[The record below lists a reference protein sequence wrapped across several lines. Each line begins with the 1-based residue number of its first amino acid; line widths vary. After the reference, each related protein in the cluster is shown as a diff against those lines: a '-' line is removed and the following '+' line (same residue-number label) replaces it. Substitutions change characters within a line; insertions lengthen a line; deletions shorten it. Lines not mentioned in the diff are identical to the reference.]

1 MTRPN
6 DKAQSSAR
14 RNKSALPEKDERLTR
29 RVLGKGNYTRLDNAL
44 LDELLPVMG
53 LAECKVVIA
62 AIRKIEGWNKTE
74 DAISLTQF
82 QESTGLSVYSVRE
95 GIAAAVARGVLI
107 EVAPATRTRAAIYS
121 LAYPALADE
130 QPAAPRPQRMTHD
143 ETVAALTE
151 CVFDNGT
158 ALDERG
164 RVITAQRIGR
174 VAKELRK
181 LLPDC
186 TPEEIRESA
195 AWYVQY
201 DGSYLQAFDESGNVC
216 ELPHTA
222 RKIAEVVKGYRAAP
236 YADEQ
241 PAPATAA
248 TIASEQQSPAI
259 QRPTAADTPNSE
271 QPPVS
276 AGVYQLW
283 RNGTHE
289 RVPDKAVAT
298 LAQDFQAWCEK
309 HKPEVPITEATFNQ
323 LRDEFSQRHYTYYS
337 PPDEQPAPLDTTS
350 MYRAIRKQTSLD
362 DSYISEHIPEFIAW
376 CEKHKPETTITRENV
391 SRLWHDFFDEIIPF

>member
-1 MTRPN
+1 MTRHKSEQPT
-6 DKAQSSAR
+6 R
-14 RNKSALPEKDERLTR
+14 RNKPALPEKDERLTR
-29 RVLGKGNYTRLDNAL
+29 HVLGKGNYTRLDNAL

-82 QESTGLSVYSVRE
+82 QESTGLSVSSIRE

-121 LAYPALADE
+121 LAYPALEGDE
-130 QPAAPRPQRMTHD
+130 QSPAIPRPRRMTHD
-143 ETVAALTE
+143 EMVAVLTE

-174 VAKELRK
+174 EAKELRK

-241 PAPATAA
+241 PAPATPATAA

-259 QRPTAADTPNSE
+259 QRPTAADAPNSE
-271 QPPVS
+271 QPTALS
-276 AGVYQLW
+276 TALILQ
-283 RNGTHE
+283 
-289 RVPDKAVAT
+289 
-298 LAQDFQAWCEK
+298 
-309 HKPEVPITEATFNQ
+309 
-323 LRDEFSQRHYTYYS
+323 
-337 PPDEQPAPLDTTS
+337 
-350 MYRAIRKQTSLD
+350 AIRKQTHLD
-362 DSYISEHIPEFIAW
+362 DSYISEHIPGFIAW

-391 SRLWHDFFDEIIPF
+391 NRLWHDFFNEIIPF

>member
-1 MTRPN
+1 MTRH
-6 DKAQSSAR
+6 SSEQPAR
-14 RNKSALPEKDERLTR
+14 RNKPALPEKDERLTR
-29 RVLGKGNYTRLDNAL
+29 RAVGNYTRLDSAL

-82 QESTGLSVYSVRE
+82 AKLTGLNISSVRE

-130 QPAAPRPQRMTHD
+130 QPAAPRPKRMTH
-143 ETVAALTE
+143 EEMVAVLME

-174 VAKELRK
+174 EAKELRK

-195 AWYVQY
+195 AWHSQTI
-201 DGSYLQAFDESGNVC
+201 ESDSEGYAPQV
-216 ELPHTA
+216 PHTA
-222 RKIAEVVKGYRAAP
+222 RKIAELVKDYRAAL

-241 PAPATAA
+241 PAV
-248 TIASEQQSPAI
+248 IASDEQSPAI

-271 QPPVS
+271 QPT
-276 AGVYQLW
+276 A
-283 RNGTHE
+283 
-289 RVPDKAVAT
+289 
-298 LAQDFQAWCEK
+298 
-309 HKPEVPITEATFNQ
+309 
-323 LRDEFSQRHYTYYS
+323 
-337 PPDEQPAPLDTTS
+337 LDTAF
-350 MYRAIRKQTSLD
+350 MLQAIRKQTSLD
-362 DSYISEHIPEFIAW
+362 DSYISAHIPGFIAW

-391 SRLWHDFFDEIIPF
+391 NRLWHDFFDELIPF